1 MSLRHLLAIAA
12 SVAVVLSGPFVGAIN
27 TSLQERFPDQH
38 LGIIAA
44 VIAAPALIAVAVAFA
59 RIRERRLLRYGLL
72 ALGVIVAVTFAAVM
86 QPIYTERFHLTEY
99 AVITY
104 LFYRVWRPREDLT
117 TLVLPVCS
125 AFITGIGDEW
135 FQWFIP
141 SRVGEMK
148 DVLLNGAGITTGLL
162 FAVGLN
168 PPAALRVAADEGA
181 RRALAAGAAA
191 LVAAVAI
198 FLQSAHLG
206 FEIVDGEIGTFRSRF
221 EASRLRERA
230 SGGTTRWPAGQP
242 SGAISREDH
251 YVSEAVFHIQERN
264 RLLGGGDA
272 FGAWRENRILER
284 FYGPVLEL
292 VMPSSRWPAEQRAAI
307 AAEVAADRRSYVSD
321 AYPLPILAW
330 PRVWFWTVVAVTL
343 AAIAAWSRRRAP
355 RAQSAAAV

>member
-1 MSLRHLLAIAA
+1 MFLRHLLAIAT
-12 SVAVVLSGPFVGAIN
+12 SVAVVLSGPFVGPIN
-27 TSLQERFPDQH
+27 TSLQDRFPDQH

-44 VIAAPALIAVAVAFA
+44 VIAAPALIAVGVAFA

-72 ALGVIVAVTFAAVM
+72 ALGVFVAVTYAAVM

-125 AFITGIGDEW
+125 AFITGIADEW

-141 SRVGEMK
+141 SRVGELK

-168 PPAALRVAADEGA
+168 PPAALRIPGDERA

-221 EASRLRERA
+221 PAARLQELGDDGLA
-230 SGGTTRWPAGQP
+230 IGQSGR
-242 SGAISREDH
+242 AISRENH
-251 YVSEAVFHIQERN
+251 YLSEGVFHIQERN
-264 RLLGGGDA
+264 ELLSAGDA

-284 FYGPVLEL
+284 FYAPVLDV
-292 VMPSSRWPAEQRAAI
+292 VMPTSRWPAEQRANL
-307 AAEVAADRRSYVSD
+307 AAEVGGDGRPYVSD
-321 AYPLPILAW
+321 AYPLPIYAW
-330 PRVWFWTVVAVTL
+330 NRAWFWTLVAATMV
-343 AAIAAWSRRRAP
+343 AIAAWSRRAP
-355 RAQSAAAV
+355 RAQSAVAV